1 MTDHINEPDNTR
13 HRAIDDQIDAA
24 LAKYAA
30 IEPRAGLEDRIFA
43 NLRAQERPSAGIVW
57 WRWAGA
63 VVAAA
68 VMVITLLVWKWEMPG
83 RERIVRQPSTSHEE
97 RQPQVSIKAAPKE
110 SQRQTVRMAARHVRK
125 GGSHPQVVVAAEPKL
140 VQFPSPQPLSE
151 QERILVSYV
160 AANPERA
167 VLLAR
172 LRTEELQQEQTED
185 MKALPTGD
193 RGIDSEPNRD

>member
-1 MTDHINEPDNTR
+1 MTDHINDSDNTR

-30 IEPRAGLEDRIFA
+30 IEPRAGVEERILA

-57 WRWAGA
+57 WRWAGVLTA
-63 VVAAA
+63 VAIVTA
-68 VMVITLLVWKWEMPG
+68 LLVWKREMPG
-83 RERIVRQPSTSHEE
+83 RAQIVRQPSIFHQEKRPEVAIT
-97 RQPQVSIKAAPKE
+97 ATPKR
-110 SQRQTVRMAARHVRK
+110 SQRPTGQIAARHMRK
-125 GGSHPQVVVAAEPKL
+125 GGSHQRVVVAAEPKL

-160 AANPERA
+160 AADPERA

-172 LRTEELQQEQTED
+172 LRTEALRQEELEGV
-185 MKALPTGD
+185 KALPTGD
-193 RGIDSEPNRD
+193 RGIDSERNSH